1 MPQWGVFVFCAA
13 TGFIVSGVIGSFYQ
27 LVTNE
32 APDFLPNKATALGNA
47 TAVVMAMFAGPFIL
61 VRKIYNGLKT
71 REMAAGW
78 AVAVFAV
85 AWIWSV
91 CAGIFYLSLVV

>member
-32 APDFLPNKATALGNA
+32 APDFLPSKSTTFGN
-47 TAVVMAMFAGPFIL
+47 VMAVLMAMLAGPFIL
-61 VRKIYNGLKT
+61 VSKIYNGLRA
-71 REMAAGW
+71 REMATIW
-78 AVAVFAV
+78 AVVVFAV
-85 AWIWSV
+85 AWIWST